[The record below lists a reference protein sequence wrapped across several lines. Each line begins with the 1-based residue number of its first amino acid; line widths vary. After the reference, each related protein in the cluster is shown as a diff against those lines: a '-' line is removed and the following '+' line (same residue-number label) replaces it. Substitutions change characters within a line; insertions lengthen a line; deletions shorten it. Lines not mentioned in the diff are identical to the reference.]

1 MKGILTL
8 KKLAVIVAV
17 CMAVLCLPVYSE
29 PTPEQVAE
37 REQEKVLKGGE
48 TMIEKFL
55 HNGKYLKIYGEN
67 ADHSYISVASI
78 YSIYITE
85 NSVVIHRDIA
95 SGSGSLKYDV
105 YEYLISLDK
114 DCNLIIKP
122 EARQK
127 TKKELEVARKKE
139 QLKKRK
145 ELLLEAIKHNDV
157 ERAKLCIKLGADVN
171 AKVYLVYQGGIAESE
186 SSYFVTTNRDKAV
199 ERHTNL
205 DSCTLL
211 TYTVKYRKSKD
222 IVELLIKSGADINA
236 KYKSKTVARHIIDTG
251 DKDMAKL
258 LINSGADLNAKD
270 DAGETALMIAASH
283 GNKDI
288 AEMLIKAGADVNAKN
303 NGDGTALSWA
313 IINEKKDV
321 VEMLIKEGADKNAAL
336 IKISETG
343 QSDGVKFLIDAGADV
358 NAKDS
363 EGVSVLTHA
372 ILYGKK
378 DIAKLLRSAGAK
390 E

>member
-1 MKGILTL
+1 ML
-8 KKLAVIVAV
+8 
-17 CMAVLCLPVYSE
+17 CVLGCNK

-37 REQEKVLKGGE
+37 REQEKALKGGE
-48 TMIEKFL
+48 IMIEKFL
-55 HNGKYLKIYGEN
+55 HNGKYVKLYGEN
-67 ADHSYISVASI
+67 AGYSYISAASI

-85 NSVVIHRDIA
+85 NSVAIHRDVA

-127 TKKELEVARKKE
+127 TKKEIEAARKKE
-139 QLKKRK
+139 QMEERK
-145 ELLLEAIKHNDV
+145 ELLLEAIKNNDV

-171 AKVYLVYQGGIAESE
+171 AKVYLVYHGGSTESE
-186 SSYFVTTNRDKAV
+186 SSYFITTNRDKAV
-199 ERHTNL
+199 ERYTNL

-222 IVELLIKSGADINA
+222 IVELLIKSGADMNA
-236 KYKSKTVARHIIDTG
+236 KYKGKTVARHMIDTG
-251 DKDMAKL
+251 NKDMAEL
-258 LINSGADLNAKD
+258 LINSGADINAKGET
-270 DAGETALMIAASH
+270 GETALMIAAYK

-288 AEMLIKAGADVNAKN
+288 VEMLIKAGADVNAKN

-313 IINEKKDV
+313 IIDEKKDV
-321 VEMLIKEGADKNAAL
+321 AEMLIKEGADKDAAL

-343 QSDGVKFLIDAGADV
+343 KSSSVKFLIDAGADV

-363 EGVSVLTHA
+363 EGLSVLTHA
-372 ILYGKK
+372 MLYGKK
-378 DIAKLLRSAGAK
+378 DIEKLLRDAGAT